1 MIKLFGYT
9 FGSSSTEQPS
19 GISQYI
25 TPSFSEPTLDIH
37 SGGFMSPTSTSLQ
50 LTAVCR
56 TENDAI
62 SQYRD
67 IARQPEVDLAV
78 EEIVCEMIVFD
89 HQKPAVSLNMDNIK
103 LPVSIKT
110 RINEEFTTILGLLD
124 FNFNAHTMAKRW
136 YVDGRINYL
145 VSIDENNPQL
155 GIQQLQY
162 IDPYKIKRIR
172 DIVKT
177 MKDGHPMVKSIR
189 EYYLYNENGIDN
201 NSASASSAVSSTM
214 TLTTESVIHCNSG
227 LYDPDKGFMIS
238 ALDTAIRTVNSLRMV
253 EESGLI
259 YMMTRAPERR
269 VFYIDVGNV
278 SKARVEEY
286 IKEIAD
292 KHRTKILYDPVTG
305 KVKNEKRLMA
315 MTEDFWIPRQG
326 GSRGTEI
333 QTLPGGTSFDNG
345 PQLDYFKTQLWD
357 ALKVP
362 STRFQQG
369 SVYTHGTEITSGE
382 LRFFNYVQKLRM
394 QFSKLFVEL
403 LKRQLIL
410 KGVMGLDDFE
420 IFKDNLIFD
429 YVVDNYFAEAVETE
443 IWQARFNNLNTAFPF
458 LGTLFGPDFVYENIL
473 HVTEERAIE
482 LKIDASNWLDLQTQS
497 QARQAMLAAQLTA
510 ENQAKLTQIL
520 GQQGIVYPPQP
531 DPMQ

>member
-1 MIKLFGYT
+1 M
-9 FGSSSTEQPS
+9 
-19 GISQYI
+19 
-25 TPSFSEPTLDIH
+25 
-37 SGGFMSPTSTSLQ
+37 
-50 LTAVCR
+50 
-56 TENDAI
+56 
-62 SQYRD
+62 
-67 IARQPEVDLAV
+67 
-78 EEIVCEMIVFD
+78 
-89 HQKPAVSLNMDNIK
+89 
-103 LPVSIKT
+103 
-110 RINEEFTTILGLLD
+110 
-124 FNFNAHTMAKRW
+124 
-136 YVDGRINYL
+136 
-145 VSIDENNPQL
+145 
-155 GIQQLQY
+155 
-162 IDPYKIKRIR
+162 
-172 DIVKT
+172 
-177 MKDGHPMVKSIR
+177 
-189 EYYLYNENGIDN
+189 
-201 NSASASSAVSSTM
+201 
-214 TLTTESVIHCNSG
+214 
-227 LYDPDKGFMIS
+227 
-238 ALDTAIRTVNSLRMV
+238 
-253 EESGLI
+253 
-259 YMMTRAPERR
+259 
-269 VFYIDVGNV
+269 
-278 SKARVEEY
+278 
-286 IKEIAD
+286 
-292 KHRTKILYDPVTG
+292 YDPVTG

-458 LGTLFGPDFVYENIL
+458 LGTLFGPDFVYKNIL

-482 LKIDASNWLDLQTQS
+482 LKVDAANWLDIQTQS
-497 QARQAMLAAQLTA
+497 QARQAMLSAQLTA

>member
-1 MIKLFGYT
+1 MNIKLFGYT
-9 FGSSSTEQPS
+9 FGSSTKEIS
-19 GISQYI
+19 GISQYV
-25 TPSFSEPTLDIH
+25 TPSFTEPSVDIH
-37 SGGFMSPTSTSLQ
+37 SGGFMSPTATSLQ
-50 LTAVCR
+50 LTTVVK

-62 SQYRD
+62 TQYRD
-67 IARQPEVDLAV
+67 VARQPEVDLAI
-78 EEIVCEMIVFD
+78 EEIICEMIVFD
-89 HQKPAVSLNMDNIK
+89 HQKPAVSLNMDSTK
-103 LPVSIKT
+103 LPVSIKD

-124 FNFNAHTMAKRW
+124 FNYTAHNMAKRW
-136 YVDGRINYL
+136 YIDGRINYL

-172 DIVKT
+172 DINRG
-177 MKDGHPMVKSIR
+177 MKNGHPIVSSIR
-189 EYYLYNENGIDN
+189 EYYLYNEGGIDN
-201 NSASASSAVSSTM
+201 NTNSSTVTNSTM

-227 LYDPDKGFMIS
+227 LYDPDRGFMIS
-238 ALDTAIRTVNSLRMV
+238 AMDSAIRTVNSLRMV
-253 EESGLI
+253 EESGII

-305 KVKNEKRLMA
+305 KVRNEKRLMA

-333 QTLPGGTSFDNG
+333 QTLPGGTSFDNT

-362 STRFQQG
+362 SSRFQQG

-382 LRFFNYVQKLRM
+382 LRFFKYVQKLRM

-403 LKRQLIL
+403 LKRQLVL
-410 KGVMGLDDFE
+410 KGVMSLEDFE
-420 IFKDNLIFD
+420 DFKDNLHFT
-429 YVVDNYFAEAVETE
+429 YTVDNYFAEAVETE

-458 LGTLFGPDFVYENIL
+458 LGQLFGSEFVYEKIL
-473 HVTEERAIE
+473 HITEEEAE
-482 LKIDASNWLDLQTQS
+482 KLKLDAANWADMTTQT
-497 QARQAMLAAQLTA
+497 QARQQMLAQQLEA
-510 ENQAKLTQIL
+510 ENTAKLTQIL
-520 GQQGIVYPPQP
+520 QQQGIVYPPVQDAP
-531 DPMQ
+531 Q